1 MVARRLV
8 ASVSL
13 LTLAM
18 SVLAANA
25 GSCSAQAQSVPN
37 LSGTWELIE
46 FNGSK
51 KSKQPPDKFPGL
63 TLVISQEGSEIRI
76 TKKRTK
82 RGIQTVQD
90 YSYYTDGRG
99 EKNDGRIE
107 VWGEDVHGL
116 DSVSGWQKNRLVTQ
130 YDRNVTLQTGSKTTT
145 GPRPGPGEYSI
156 VNSSVSGT
164 DEWRLGRD
172 GLTLVMTTAIVF
184 INSPS
189 TTGGLS
195 DPRLENPGRDGQ
207 AAYADFGKTKLV
219 FRKI

>member
-8 ASVSL
+8 ASLSL

-18 SVLAANA
+18 VVLAANA

-82 RGIQTVQD
+82 RGIQTEQD

-116 DSVSGWQKNRLVTQ
+116 DSVSGWQKDRLVTQ

-145 GPRPGPGEYSI
+145 GPRPGPGGYSI
-156 VNSSVSGT
+156 VNSSVSGS

-172 GLTLVMTTAIVF
+172 GMTLVLTTAIVF
-184 INSPS
+184 INSPA

-195 DPRLENPGRDGQ
+195 DPRLENTARDGQ

>member
-1 MVARRLV
+1 MWARRLV

-13 LTLAM
+13 LTLAIA
-18 SVLAANA
+18 VLAVNA

-37 LSGTWELIE
+37 LSGTWELVE

-76 TKKRTK
+76 TKKRIK

-116 DSVSGWQKNRLVTQ
+116 DSVSGWQKDRLVTK
-130 YDRNVTLQTGSKTTT
+130 YDRGVTLQTGSKSTI
-145 GPRPGPGEYSI
+145 GPRPGSDGYSS
-156 VNSSVSGT
+156 VNSSVKGT

-172 GLTLVMTTAIVF
+172 GTTLVLTTAIVF

-207 AAYADFGKTKLV
+207 AAYADFGRTKLV
-219 FRKI
+219 FKKI